1 MISAERVAAKAIFT
15 DWHASTLQ
23 IVLWG
28 AALLFEYLN
37 KMTWLVVIIV
47 CVRVH
52 TGPEKL
58 KKQVKTNIFFFFFFL
73 SFNRLMVGSF
83 PSGIVSI
90 HSFHCCIT
98 VSCCVS
104 GHLL

>member
-37 KMTWLVVIIV
+37 KMT
-47 CVRVH
+47 
-52 TGPEKL
+52 
-58 KKQVKTNIFFFFFFL
+58 
-73 SFNRLMVGSF
+73 
-83 PSGIVSI
+83 
-90 HSFHCCIT
+90 
-98 VSCCVS
+98 
-104 GHLL
+104 